1 MLYGYNTFG
10 LYIYQLMDIWIAS
23 TFGYYKCYGHF
34 FIFVWTY
41 VSMLLSIY
49 LGVELLS
56 QMIILYLTFL
66 GIITLFSKVAIPVAK
81 EVMGMKRI
89 VWETKAV

>member
-1 MLYGYNTFG
+1 
-10 LYIYQLMDIWIAS
+10 MDIWIAS
-23 TFGYYKCYGHF
+23 TFGYCKCYGHF

-41 VSMLLSIY
+41 VSILLSIY

-81 EVMGMKRI
+81 EVMGMKWI